1 MGIHLKHLALLVS
14 IVASSL
20 VMAADKNCVDCGMKD
35 VQGMPEN
42 KSLAQLERIVKSAN
56 KEDDFRQAT
65 QDDYFDKYC
74 EDFEEEF
81 LEEVEQGNYM
91 NSDEDFFEFM
101 SYKFESSIGDY
112 EDQKYDEYDDERH
125 GL

>member
-1 MGIHLKHLALLVS
+1 MRYIS
-14 IVASSL
+14 FS
-20 VMAADKNCVDCGMKD
+20 
-35 VQGMPEN
+35 
-42 KSLAQLERIVKSAN
+42 
-56 KEDDFRQAT
+56 
-65 QDDYFDKYC
+65 DYFDKYS

-81 LEEVEQGNYM
+81 LEEVEEGNYV
-91 NSDEDFFEFM
+91 NTVEGFFEFM